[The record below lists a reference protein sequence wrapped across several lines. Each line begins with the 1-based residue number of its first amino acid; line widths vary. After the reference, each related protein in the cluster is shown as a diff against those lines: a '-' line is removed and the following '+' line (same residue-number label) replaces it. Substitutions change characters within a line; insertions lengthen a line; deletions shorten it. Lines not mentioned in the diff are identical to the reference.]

1 MYLKGCLEFRKQN
14 TLFLDLD
21 IIAMKLLCQRFRRQN
36 TWFAD
41 QYKFFTVV
49 HGEHD
54 DPSEVRGSTLYE
66 PNPAFSTQ
74 PVWKIKLYKI
84 SMEWTGSSIESFSGA
99 EYLVSLVWQLF
110 LQLCKTILKEQMIIW
125 GRVCLFESNAS
136 SPVGCQIG
144 RPGATFQFPT
154 SLSGQTICT
163 PPRLL
168 RLPRTSPAPHTCPK
182 KARFCLSNVVS
193 A

>member
-1 MYLKGCLEFRKQN
+1 MYFKGCLGFTKQN

-21 IIAMKLLCQRFRRQN
+21 IIAVKLLCQRFRRQN

-54 DPSEVRGSTLYE
+54 DPSEVRGSTLFE
-66 PNPAFSTQ
+66 PNPEFSTRR
-74 PVWKIKLYKI
+74 VWKIKLYKI
-84 SMEWTGSSIESFSGA
+84 SREWTESSIESFSEA
-99 EYLVSLVWQLF
+99 EYLMSLVWQLF
-110 LQLCKTILKEQMIIW
+110 LQLCKNTLKDQMIIW

-154 SLSGQTICT
+154 FLSGQTICT
-163 PPRLL
+163 PPK
-168 RLPRTSPAPHTCPK
+168 PPQTPTNKPCASY
-182 KARFCLSNVVS
+182 LSQKS
-193 A
+193 